1 MCLNADISF
10 ISRMAT
16 KNKVRLKL
24 LIDKKANKVLF
35 AEAGKDFVD
44 FLFTLLSLPVGTVI
58 RLLKKPAMVGCIGN
72 LYESLENL
80 NEAYIQPNQ
89 SKDSLLKPTV
99 PLTQLAHVPLL
110 LPDTRP
116 LKPEAGRKLY
126 GCSNYSNHR
135 CVTDQRGSR
144 CSNCGCSMTYELPFI
159 GTNPNNTSASDTATS
174 NSEGGLVKGLVTYMV
189 TDDLSVSPLS
199 MVSGVA
205 LLNKFSVK
213 GFSALNEKMVEF
225 GIDEGLELL
234 KASLQSKA
242 ALTSVFLAKDEIKD
256 AASPN

>member
-1 MCLNADISF
+1 
-10 ISRMAT
+10 MAT
-16 KNKVRLKL
+16 ENKVSLKL
-24 LIDKKANKVLF
+24 LIDKRSNRVLF

-44 FLFTLLSLPVGTVI
+44 FLFTLLSLSVGTVI

-80 NEAYIQPNQ
+80 NEAHMQPNQ

-116 LKPEAGRKLY
+116 LKPDAGRKFY
-126 GCSNYSNHR
+126 GCSNYSGR
-135 CVTDQRGSR
+135 RALLIR
-144 CSNCGCSMTYELPFI
+144 E
-159 GTNPNNTSASDTATS
+159 
-174 NSEGGLVKGLVTYMV
+174 GLVTYMV

-199 MVSGVA
+199 MISGVA
-205 LLNKFSVK
+205 LLNKFSVM
-213 GFSALNEKMVEF
+213 GFGALEEKMVEF
-225 GIDEGLELL
+225 GIDEGMELL
-234 KASLQSKA
+234 KASLQSKT

-256 AASPN
+256 AAAPN